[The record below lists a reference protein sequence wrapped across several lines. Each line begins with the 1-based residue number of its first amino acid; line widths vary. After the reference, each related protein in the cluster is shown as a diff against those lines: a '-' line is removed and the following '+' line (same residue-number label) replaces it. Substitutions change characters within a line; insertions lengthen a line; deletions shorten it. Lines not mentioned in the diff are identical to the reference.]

1 MPTIGL
7 AYCKQNFNLPKL
19 KSSSGS
25 QALWFLKNITKRFVT
40 RSSQTRWHIHSEEE
54 KEDLIFEGPNN
65 FFINLTSSLINNWR
79 QISSKRTQNANLLYS
94 KFKNTAGWSAIIT
107 DKKHTPYLVGMLC
120 DSKQTAKRRYQL
132 LNKRTQIVMRWPD
145 LPSELRLDLKLGELE
160 KAWNEK
166 ILFFFVHQG
175 IVTNKWLAEIDKIL
189 QDEEF

>member
-1 MPTIGL
+1 
-7 AYCKQNFNLPKL
+7 
-19 KSSSGS
+19 
-25 QALWFLKNITKRFVT
+25 
-40 RSSQTRWHIHSEEE
+40 
-54 KEDLIFEGPNN
+54 
-65 FFINLTSSLINNWR
+65 
-79 QISSKRTQNANLLYS
+79 
-94 KFKNTAGWSAIIT
+94 
-107 DKKHTPYLVGMLC
+107 MLC